1 MTPSEITFAGI
12 WQLLLAAVGL
22 GVVIAQHRAAC
33 REPMRASVPAWRAT
47 AQEFFGFVGVALIC
61 LILIGAL
68 CAAAARRIFPETDF
82 SGHAL
87 YLVPAMQTAA
97 LCALL
102 AARKFLPSLF
112 PPQLDAE
119 EKSRPRGWLS
129 PANRF
134 GVPAFFAAGIFAVS
148 AGAIFVG
155 AATAFFPEHIREIF
169 QENQLLVQ
177 ELKTLDSA
185 LVAALCVPAIAV
197 LTPILEELIFRG
209 GLYLFLKSKMS
220 AVPAAALSSVIFAL
234 MHDAPVSYLPLT
246 LLGCVLCFA
255 YEKTGRI
262 AAPILI
268 HALFNANSLFC
279 LFLDR

>member
-1 MTPSEITFAGI
+1 MTLSEISAAGI

-22 GVVIAQHRAAC
+22 GVAVAQHRAAL
-33 REPMRASVPAWRAT
+33 REPMRASVPAWNADART
-47 AQEFFGFVGVALIC
+47 FLGFAGVALIC
-61 LILIGAL
+61 LFFVGAL
-68 CAAAARRIFPETDF
+68 VAAATRRIFPETDF
-82 SGHAL
+82 GGNAL
-87 YLVPAMQTAA
+87 HFVPAMQTAA

-102 AARKFLPSLF
+102 AAKKFLPTLF
-112 PPQLDAE
+112 PPRLNAE
-119 EKSRPRGWLS
+119 EKDRPRGWLS

-148 AGAIFVG
+148 AAAILVG
-155 AATAFFPEHIREIF
+155 ALTALFPENVREIF
-169 QENQLLVQ
+169 QENQMLVR
-177 ELKTLDSA
+177 ELKTLNDP

-220 AVPAAALSSVIFAL
+220 AVPAAVLSSVVFAL

-246 LLGCVLCFA
+246 LLGCALCFA

-262 AAPILI
+262 AAPILV